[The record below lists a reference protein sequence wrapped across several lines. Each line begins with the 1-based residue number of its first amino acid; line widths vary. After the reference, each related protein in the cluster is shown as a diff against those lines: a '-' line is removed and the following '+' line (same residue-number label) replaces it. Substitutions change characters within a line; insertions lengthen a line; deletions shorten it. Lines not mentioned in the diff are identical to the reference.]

1 MTTETALNASQ
12 QIAAEGTE
20 RLRVHIPAIP
30 VAFLGL
36 GVYRAWI
43 EIAFVGTFV
52 PYPDVTLATRDLFDL
67 GCGLTLIVCALLAR
81 YLGPLFK
88 RTGIFVACGILLV
101 ASTVG
106 LFTQLFL
113 PGVTTAWSAATAL
126 AGGVGI
132 GLIILVWSE
141 LYGCLNPLR
150 VALYYSASII
160 AGGLILYVY
169 RGFMLPWLF
178 AMTLVLPIASLIM
191 ARRAFASIPEPERP
205 ESRWVS
211 FSVPWKA
218 ILMMALYAFAYGIL
232 ESPLYASTF
241 GPHSAPGTLLVA
253 ALVFLGVIVQGK
265 RFDFNATYRL
275 GLPLMIVAFL
285 IIAVFG
291 NAGDVVSSVCVA
303 GGYTAVSILIMVIC
317 ANICYR
323 YGVSAVWLF
332 GIERSMRLLFM
343 FMGRQVALSV
353 PAAAGAQFNGTAAV
367 AGIAILAVVM
377 GTLIFLSERDL
388 ASRWGAT
395 FLDSSGASAD
405 ILRKQEIADRC
416 DEIAHAHRLTAR
428 ESEVLLLLA
437 QKKTISTIE
446 HELFIANGT
455 AKAHVRHIYQKLGIH
470 TRKELFEMVGVADDA
485 PRRGGDQAKE
495 D

>member
-1 MTTETALNASQ
+1 MATTASALDAPRR
-12 QIAAEGTE
+12 AGAEDDA
-20 RLRVHIPAIP
+20 RLRVHIPVIP
-30 VAFLGL
+30 IAFLGL

-67 GCGLTLIVCALLAR
+67 GCGLTLILCALLAR
-81 YLGPLFK
+81 HLGPVSK
-88 RTGIFVACGILLV
+88 RTSVFVACGILLI

-106 LFTQLFL
+106 LFTQMLA
-113 PGVTTAWSAATAL
+113 PDASAAWSAPTAL

-132 GLIILVWSE
+132 GLVILIWSE

-150 VALYYSASII
+150 VTLYYSASIV
-160 AGGLILYVY
+160 AGALILYIY

-178 AMTLVLPIASLIM
+178 AMTLLLPVATLLM
-191 ARRAFASIPEPERP
+191 ARRAFATIPEPERP
-205 ESRWVS
+205 ASTWVR

-218 ILMMALYAFAYGIL
+218 IIMMALYAFAYGIL

-241 GPHSAPGTLLVA
+241 GPHSAPGTFIVA

-291 NAGDVVSSVCVA
+291 DAGYVMSAVCVA

-332 GIERSMRLLFM
+332 GIERSMRLFFM
-343 FMGRQVALSV
+343 FMGRQTALAV
-353 PAAAGAQFNGTAAV
+353 PALAGAQINGTAAV
-367 AGIAILAVVM
+367 SGIAILAVVM
-377 GTLIFLSERDL
+377 GTLVFLSEHEL
-388 ASRWGAT
+388 ASRWGAA
-395 FLDSSGASAD
+395 FLDGSAASAD
-405 ILRKQEIADRC
+405 ILRKQEIVDRC
-416 DEIAHAHRLTAR
+416 DELARTHHLTAR

-470 TRKELFEMVGVADDA
+470 TRSELFEMVGIADDA
-485 PRRGGDQAKE
+485 
-495 D
+495 

>member
-1 MTTETALNASQ
+1 MATTESALDAPRRDDV
-12 QIAAEGTE
+12 EGDA

-30 VAFLGL
+30 VVFLGL

-67 GCGLTLIVCALLAR
+67 GCGLTLILCALFAR
-81 YLGPLFK
+81 QLGPVFK
-88 RTGIFVACGILLV
+88 RTGVFVACGSLLV

-106 LFTQLFL
+106 LFTQILA
-113 PGVTTAWSAATAL
+113 PGTAAAWSAPTAL

-132 GLIILVWSE
+132 GLVILIWSE

-150 VALYYSASII
+150 AALYYSASIVTG
-160 AGGLILYVY
+160 ALILYIY

-178 AMTLVLPIASLIM
+178 AMTLLLPVATLLM
-191 ARRAFASIPEPERP
+191 ARRAFATIPAPERP
-205 ESRWVS
+205 ASNWVR

-218 ILMMALYAFAYGIL
+218 IIMMALYAFAYGIL
-232 ESPLYASTF
+232 ESPLYARAF
-241 GPHSAPGTLLVA
+241 GPHSAPGTLIVA
-253 ALVFLGVIVQGK
+253 ALVFMGVIVQGK
-265 RFDFNATYRL
+265 RFDFNVTYRL

-285 IIAVFG
+285 VIAVFG
-291 NAGDVVSSVCVA
+291 DAGDMVSAVCVA
-303 GGYTAVSILIMVIC
+303 GGYTAASILIMVIC

-343 FMGRQVALSV
+343 YMGRQTALAV
-353 PAAAGAQFNGTAAV
+353 PAIVGAELNGVAAV
-367 AGIAILAVVM
+367 SGIAILAVVM
-377 GTLIFLSERDL
+377 GTLVFLSEREL

-395 FLDSSGASAD
+395 FLDGSAASAD

-416 DEIAHAHRLTAR
+416 DELARTHHLTAR

-470 TRKELFEMVGVADDA
+470 TRNELFEMVGVADDA
-485 PRRGGDQAKE
+485 
-495 D
+495 